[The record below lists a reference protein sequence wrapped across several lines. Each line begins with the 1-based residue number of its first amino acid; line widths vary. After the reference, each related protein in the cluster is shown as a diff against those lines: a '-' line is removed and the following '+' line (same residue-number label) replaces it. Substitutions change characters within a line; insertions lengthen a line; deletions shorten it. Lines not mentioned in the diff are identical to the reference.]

1 MMNSKLVSFDFDGTL
16 VDDFYGEHNSQKE
29 TIQKIC
35 KDLIDNGH
43 NVFIV
48 TKRFGPEFS
57 HLGKKNEHVE
67 VHELAEKLGIR
78 KENIHF
84 TNREWKYYTLKRLNM
99 NVHFENSEDEVYEIR
114 RNVPSMTVVHI
125 ENPYWKDLKW

>member
-1 MMNSKLVSFDFDGTL
+1 MMNSKKISFDFDGTL

-29 TIQKIC
+29 EIQKIC

-57 HLGKKNEHVE
+57 NSGKKNEHLE
-67 VHELAEKLGIR
+67 VYELAEKLGIR

-84 TNREWKYYTLKRLNM
+84 TNREWKVVKLGQLDI
-99 NVHFENSEDEVYEIR
+99 NVHFENSENEVYHIR
-114 RNVPSMTVVHI
+114 ESRPTMSVVHI
-125 ENPYWKDLKW
+125 EDPYWKALKW